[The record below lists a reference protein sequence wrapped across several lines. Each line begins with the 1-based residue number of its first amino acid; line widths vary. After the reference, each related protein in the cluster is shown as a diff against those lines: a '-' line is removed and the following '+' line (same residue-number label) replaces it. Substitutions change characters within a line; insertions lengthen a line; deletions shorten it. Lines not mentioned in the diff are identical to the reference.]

1 MLFNILHDAIRL
13 VIGGII
19 LDIIHLIALF
29 VVRPEHLILSSVVMT
44 NHAVGDG
51 QDVLRGAVVLLQLR
65 HGSAGKRFFKIQD
78 IRDIRAAEL
87 VNGLVVVTDHAQ
99 VSVLLRQQTTRS

>member
-1 MLFNILHDAIRL
+1 MLFNILHDAVRL
-13 VIGGII
+13 VISGII

-44 NHAVGDG
+44 NHAIGDG

-65 HGSAGKRFFKIQD
+65 HGRRRETIFQNSGY
-78 IRDIRAAEL
+78 
-87 VNGLVVVTDHAQ
+87 
-99 VSVLLRQQTTRS
+99 S